1 MVTRGYRELQEVT
14 MDYRGFKGMT
24 VGTRGD
30 KRFERVTAGYNW
42 LIVLQGVLR
51 G

>member
-1 MVTRGYRELQEVT
+1 
-14 MDYRGFKGMT
+14 MDYKEFKRVT
-24 VGTRGD
+24 VGTRGY
-30 KRFERVTAGYNW
+30 KRIERVTAGYNG